1 MNASR
6 RNGKPASCEPC
17 RINKTRCDHGRP
29 KCDRCK
35 QRGIEER
42 CFYHPAPLT
51 KPRSTKDE
59 AGTGESR
66 PLKRKRPSKANP
78 SDPPAFSATATSPN
92 DKLADAVAADVY
104 HPGFLG
110 PGSYAVLLPQDE
122 ESSVPR
128 EREVSVASERS
139 DWELT
144 HQHPLTKSM
153 RYQMASDVL
162 KVFRHYNALRELIL
176 WYNASN
182 EAGVVPAQLQV
193 DAINAIEAV
202 VDKHDLRKAAPSP
215 QLISQVLE
223 CTSRPFVIAQTLEAR
238 DFHIL
243 CSGEN
248 LRFEIIG
255 NLLATAGRSLTF
267 GFAPDLFSDPVN
279 RGLKSQFVDEVLRAS
294 TTCLFLCT
302 MLATVNDITIWMYYE
317 NYLFTTMMCGYAGPP
332 SWRRLGELSTQIYA
346 LGIHKE
352 STSANVPTWLKE
364 TRKRIF
370 CSSYNQDKSISTFL
384 GRPIRIS
391 KRHTDVS
398 LPFDITD
405 EVTVGDQAALNQ
417 AIKELDKD
425 GWNTK
430 GRWLRA
436 SWIRHRYTS
445 LQFREEV
452 LDFSLNK
459 LDDRA
464 RLALLDIS
472 ARIRSSW
479 DSLPQHLRYWKT
491 CWDEGIPSTVCLM
504 LVIVHLTHWYS
515 EFMIQK
521 LLSPAPLTSHAALLR
536 VSTDLLS
543 NVLTLGTIRDRS
555 YDVHRD
561 LLHCILL
568 FGVPAASVLAN
579 ALREQHATSAPFPPD
594 ISRSEIVRMLS
605 VLISHLDAAA
615 HVENSGARQGEANY
629 NLCRKASRIFTK
641 VIDAVLDNK
650 AVGITP
656 NSADDNMFG
665 ADVNEEWDFRGF
677 EGPGLDGFEGTMM
690 EFSGLGPLGLSGGNG
705 VGMGM
710 GGMGG
715 MGMSGVGD
723 GGSGMDWGAVGQWSL

>member
-17 RINKTRCDHGRP
+17 RINKTRCDHGMP

-51 KPRSTKDE
+51 KPRNHDDS
-59 AGTGESR
+59 GPGESR
-66 PLKRKRPSKANP
+66 PLKRKRLPKQGTLEEVLS
-78 SDPPAFSATATSPN
+78 TSPH

-122 ESSVPR
+122 ETGIPR
-128 EREVSVASERS
+128 EREISVASERS

-144 HQHPLTKSM
+144 HQHALTKSM
-153 RYQMASDVL
+153 RHQMANDVL
-162 KVFRHYNALRELIL
+162 RVFRYFTAIKELVL
-176 WYNASN
+176 WYNAGN
-182 EAGVVPAQLQV
+182 EAGVIPAQIQV
-193 DAINAIEAV
+193 DAINGIEAI
-202 VDKHDLRKAAPSP
+202 VDKHNLAKSAPSP
-215 QLISQVLE
+215 QLIDQVLE
-223 CTSRPFVIAQTLEAR
+223 STSRPFVIAQSLEAS
-238 DFHIL
+238 DFQIL

-255 NLLATAGRSLTF
+255 FLLATAGRSLTF
-267 GFAPDLFSDPVN
+267 GFAPDVFSDPAN
-279 RGLKSQFVDEVLRAS
+279 RSLKSQFIDELLRAS

-302 MLATVNDITIWMYYE
+302 MLATVNDITVWMYYE
-317 NYLFTTMMCGYAGPP
+317 NYLFTTMVCGYAGPP
-332 SWRRLGELSTQIYA
+332 SWRRIGELATQIYA

-352 STSANVPTWLKE
+352 STSATVPIWLRE
-364 TRKRIF
+364 TRRRMF
-370 CSSYNQDKSISTFL
+370 CSSFNQDKSISTFL

-391 KRHTDVS
+391 KRYTDIS
-398 LPFDITD
+398 LPLDLSD
-405 EVTVGDQAALNQ
+405 KETVGDLTVLNN
-417 AIKELDKD
+417 AIRALDKD
-425 GWNTK
+425 GWDTK
-430 GRWLRA
+430 GRRLRA
-436 SWIRHRYTS
+436 SWIRLRYTS

-452 LDFSLNK
+452 LEYSLTR
-459 LDDRA
+459 LDDTARAKLLDTSA
-464 RLALLDIS
+464 RLRA
-472 ARIRSSW
+472 SW
-479 DSLPQHLRYWKT
+479 DSLPPHLRYWKS

-504 LVIVHLTHWYS
+504 LIIVHLTHWYT

-521 LLSPAPLTSHAALLR
+521 LLDYQPLTSNTALLR
-536 VSTDLLS
+536 VSCDILS

-568 FGVPAASVLAN
+568 FGVPAASVLAT
-579 ALREQHATSAPFPPD
+579 ALREQHATSHPFPPD

-629 NLCRKASRIFTK
+629 NLCRKASRIFTR
-641 VIDAVLDNK
+641 VIDAVLD
-650 AVGITP
+650 TP
-656 NSADDNMFG
+656 VETPSSALDWGF
-665 ADVNEEWDFRGF
+665 EGF
-677 EGPGLDGFEGTMM
+677 EGPGLDGFEGM

-705 VGMGM
+705 NVNVG
-710 GGMGG
+710 GG
-715 MGMSGVGD
+715 GVGVD
-723 GGSGMDWGAVGQWSL
+723 GVDWGAIGQWSL

>member
-17 RINKTRCDHGRP
+17 RINKTRCDHGMP
-29 KCDRCK
+29 KCERCK

-51 KPRSTKDE
+51 KPRANEDT
-59 AGTGESR
+59 GTGESR
-66 PLKRKRPSKANP
+66 PLKRKRPSKQPA
-78 SDPPAFSATATSPN
+78 SDPAFTATSPN

-110 PGSYAVLLPQDE
+110 PGSYAVLLPEDE
-122 ESSVPR
+122 ESGIPR

-162 KVFRHYNALRELIL
+162 GTLRHYTAIRELVL

-182 EAGVVPAQLQV
+182 EAGVIPAQLQV
-193 DAINAIEAV
+193 DAINAMESI
-202 VDKHDLRKAAPSP
+202 VDKHNLRNSSPSP

-223 CTSRPFVIAQTLEAR
+223 STSRPFTITQTLEAR
-238 DFHIL
+238 DLHIL

-248 LRFEIIG
+248 LRFETIG
-255 NLLATAGRSLTF
+255 FLFATAGRSLTF
-267 GFAPDLFSDPVN
+267 NFAPDLFNDHTK
-279 RGLKSQFVDEVLRAS
+279 RGLRSRFVDELLRAS
-294 TTCLFLCT
+294 TTCIFLCA
-302 MLATVNDITIWMYYE
+302 MLATVNDITIWMFYE

-332 SWRRLGELSTQIYA
+332 SWRRIGELSTQLYA

-364 TRKRIF
+364 SRRRIF

-391 KRHTDVS
+391 KRHTDIS
-398 LPFDITD
+398 LPLDLSD
-405 EVTVGDQAALNQ
+405 EETVAERAVLDRAVQA
-417 AIKELDKD
+417 LDKD
-425 GWNTK
+425 GWNTN

-436 SWIRHRYTS
+436 SWVRLRYTS

-452 LDFSLNK
+452 LEFSLFR
-459 LDDRA
+459 LDETA
-464 RLALLDIS
+464 RRQLLDIS
-472 ARIRSSW
+472 QRIRSSW
-479 DSLPQHLRYWKT
+479 DSLPSHLRYWKS
-491 CWDEGIPSTVCLM
+491 CWDDGIPSTVCLM
-504 LVIVHLTHWYS
+504 LVIVHLTHWYN

-521 LLSPAPLTSHAALLR
+521 LLDAQPLTSNTPLLR
-536 VSTDLLS
+536 VSIDLLS

-568 FGVPAASVLAN
+568 FGVPAASVLAT
-579 ALREQHATSAPFPPD
+579 ALREQHTASAAFPPD

-629 NLCRKASRIFTK
+629 NLCRKASRIFTR
-641 VIDAVLDNK
+641 VIDAVLDAK
-650 AVGITP
+650 IGVGSEVTP
-656 NSADDNMFG
+656 TSDSL
-665 ADVNEEWDFRGF
+665 VDFSLDEF
-677 EGPGLDGFEGTMM
+677 SGPGLDGFAGM
-690 EFSGLGPLGLSGGNG
+690 EFAGLGPLGLSGGAG
-705 VGMGM
+705 VNN
-710 GGMGG
+710 
-715 MGMSGVGD
+715 SNCGVD
-723 GGSGMDWGAVGQWSL
+723 GIDWGAIGQWSL

>member
-1 MNASR
+1 MSLAEHMAISSCEANASR

-51 KPRSTKDE
+51 KPRPADDV
-59 AGTGESR
+59 GTGESR
-66 PLKRKRPSKANP
+66 PLKRKRPSRP
-78 SDPPAFSATATSPN
+78 SASESVFPITSTSPN

-122 ESSVPR
+122 EPDAPR

-162 KVFRHYNALRELIL
+162 NTFRYFPAIKELLL

-182 EAGVVPAQLQV
+182 EAGVVPAPLQV
-193 DAINAIEAV
+193 DAILAIESI
-202 VDKHDLRKAAPSP
+202 VDKHNLGHAPPSP

-223 CTSRPFVIAQTLEAR
+223 CTSRPFTLAQNLEPR

-248 LRFEIIG
+248 LRFETIG
-255 NLLATAGRSLTF
+255 FLLATAGRSLTF
-267 GFAPDLFSDPVN
+267 GFVPDLLNDPAN
-279 RGLKSQFVDEVLRAS
+279 RALKSQFTDELLRAS

-302 MLATVNDITIWMYYE
+302 MLATVNDITVWMYYE

-352 STSANVPTWLKE
+352 STSANVPLWLRE
-364 TRKRIF
+364 TRKRLF
-370 CSSYNQDKSISTFL
+370 TSSYNQDKAISTFL

-391 KRHTDVS
+391 KRHTDIS
-398 LPFDITD
+398 LPLDISD
-405 EVTVGDQAALNQ
+405 EETVGDRAGLSKV
-417 AIKELDKD
+417 IESLDQD
-425 GWNTK
+425 GWNTD
-430 GRWLRA
+430 GRWRRA
-436 SWIRHRYTS
+436 SWIRLRYKS

-452 LDFSLNK
+452 LEFSMTK
-459 LDDRA
+459 LDDTA
-464 RLALLDIS
+464 RSQLLDIS
-472 ARIRSSW
+472 GRLRACW
-479 DSLPQHLRYWKT
+479 GSLPPHLRYWKS
-491 CWDEGIPSTVCLM
+491 CWDEDTPPTVCLM
-504 LVIVHLTHWYS
+504 LIIVHLTHWYT

-521 LLSPAPLTSHAALLR
+521 LLDYTPLTSNQPLLR
-536 VSTDLLS
+536 VSIDLLS
-543 NVLTLGTIRDRS
+543 NVLTLGTVRDRS

-561 LLHCILL
+561 MLHCVLL
-568 FGVPAASVLAN
+568 FGVPAASVLAT
-579 ALREQHATSAPFPPD
+579 ALREQQATSAPFPPD
-594 ISRSEIVRMLS
+594 VSRSEIVRMLS

-629 NLCRKASRIFTK
+629 NLCRKASKIFTK
-641 VIDAVLDNK
+641 VIDAVLEPRNGSE
-650 AVGITP
+650 VTP
-656 NSADDNMFG
+656 SG
-665 ADVNEEWDFRGF
+665 LEWDFDF
-677 EGPGLDGFEGTMM
+677 SGPGLDGFESL
-690 EFSGLGPLGLSGGNG
+690 EFSGLGPLGLSGNMG
-705 VGMGM
+705 VNNAG
-710 GGMGG
+710 
-715 MGMSGVGD
+715 SGD
-723 GGSGMDWGAVGQWSL
+723 GGIDWGAVGQWSL

>member
-1 MNASR
+1 MNISHSSESVMEGLTGFRTSPSGVGILSPIGNVSHRVSNRPEPAAFPVAS
-6 RNGKPASCEPC
+6 
-17 RINKTRCDHGRP
+17 
-29 KCDRCK
+29 
-35 QRGIEER
+35 
-42 CFYHPAPLT
+42 
-51 KPRSTKDE
+51 
-59 AGTGESR
+59 
-66 PLKRKRPSKANP
+66 
-78 SDPPAFSATATSPN
+78 TSPN

-122 ESSVPR
+122 ESIVPR

-162 KVFRHYNALRELIL
+162 KVFRHYNAIRELIL
-176 WYNASN
+176 WYNTSN
-182 EAGVVPAQLQV
+182 EAGVIPAQLQV
-193 DAINAIEAV
+193 DAISSLESI
-202 VDKHDLRKAAPSP
+202 VDKHDLRRAAPNP
-215 QLISQVLE
+215 ELISQVLE
-223 CTSRPFVIAQTLEAR
+223 STSRPFTIAQTLEAR

-255 NLLATAGRSLTF
+255 TLLATAGRSLTF

-279 RGLKSQFVDEVLRAS
+279 RNLKSQFVDELLRAS

-332 SWRRLGELSTQIYA
+332 SWRRVGELSTQIYA

-364 TRKRIF
+364 TRRRIF

-391 KRHTDVS
+391 KRHADVS
-398 LPFDITD
+398 LPLDLSD
-405 EVTVGDQAALNQ
+405 EITVGDQAALNQ
-417 AIKELDKD
+417 AIQALDRD

-436 SWIRHRYTS
+436 SWIRLRYTS
-445 LQFREEV
+445 LKFREEV
-452 LDFSLNK
+452 LEFSLTK
-459 LDDRA
+459 LDGNA
-464 RLALLDIS
+464 RIQLLDIS
-472 ARIRSSW
+472 QRIRSSW
-479 DSLPQHLRYWKT
+479 DSLPRHLRYWKT

-504 LVIVHLTHWYS
+504 LVIIHLTHWYS

-521 LLSPAPLTSHAALLR
+521 LLDTGSLTSNFPLLR
-536 VSTDLLS
+536 VSSDLLS

-568 FGVPAASVLAN
+568 FGVPAASVLAT
-579 ALREQHATSAPFPPD
+579 ALREQHATGAQFPQE

-641 VIDAVLDNK
+641 VIDAVLDSK
-650 AVGITP
+650 VSGPGVTP
-656 NSADDNMFG
+656 SS
-665 ADVNEEWDFRGF
+665 F
-677 EGPGLDGFEGTMM
+677 EGPGLDGFEGM
-690 EFSGLGPLGLSGGNG
+690 EFSGLGPLGLSGGNAIG
-705 VGMGM
+705 S

-715 MGMSGVGD
+715 VMAD
-723 GGSGMDWGAVGQWSL
+723 GGMGVDWGAVGQWSL